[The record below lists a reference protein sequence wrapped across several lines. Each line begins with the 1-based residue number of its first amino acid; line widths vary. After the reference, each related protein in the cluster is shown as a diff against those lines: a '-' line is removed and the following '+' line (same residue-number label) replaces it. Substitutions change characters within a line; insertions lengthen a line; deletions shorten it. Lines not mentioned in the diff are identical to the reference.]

1 MRMTKVRQEM
11 KDYSVTKSQI
21 DNMKHTIG
29 FSNRKVRGT
38 KYRKYEAYRNY
49 YATQEG
55 CEDFNGLVDLCDKGL
70 MISRQDGT
78 TGWLFHLSPEG
89 FRFLSDIT
97 GVNITESEE

>member
-1 MRMTKVRQEM
+1 MEKRGIEM

-38 KYRKYEAYRNY
+38 KYRKYEAYRNFY
-49 YATQEG
+49 STQEG
-55 CEDFNGLVDLCDKGL
+55 CKDFEQLVDLCNKGL
-70 MISRQDGT
+70 MISRKNGT
-78 TGWLFHLSPEG
+78 YGWLFHLSPEG